1 MLVVR
6 FVCFDG
12 HGVSCG
18 EEYYNWP
25 FGRGGAAVGHVV
37 LGRASCFNTNYQDMV
52 TIRTTEHNFGGTFF
66 IASGSLVGFNMT
78 TRVVGMFSSGGV
90 PCRLCDSMGTGPA
103 VTGMRGN
110 ITTCG
115 TSNTSFV
122 ITLNNNSSVSAT
134 GNVNVMIGGPSFTS
148 IGSLRKITSAGR
160 GTIPAFTLPAATK
173 ATTRIAVGCI
183 VVSRSTHGGVI
194 YMSPG
199 SVPTITVISPRLVCS
214 VPGKLATT
222 ANVSTLA
229 RTVRDCV
236 APKT

>member
-1 MLVVR
+1 MVV
-6 FVCFDG
+6 C
-12 HGVSCG
+12 
-18 EEYYNWP
+18 E
-25 FGRGGAAVGHVV
+25 VV
-37 LGRASCFNTNYQDMV
+37 LGRASCFNTNYHRAV
-52 TIRTTEHNFGGTFF
+52 TIRTTHENFGGTFF
-66 IASGSLVGFNMT
+66 MASESLVHFGIT
-78 TRVVGMFSSGGV
+78 SGIVRIFRGGDV
-90 PCRLCDSMGTGPA
+90 PCRLFDSIGTGPA
-103 VTGMRGN
+103 VAGMRGN
-110 ITTCG
+110 ITTFG

-134 GNVNVMIGGPSFTS
+134 GNVNVIIGGPSFTS
-148 IGSLRKITSAGR
+148 IGSLRNITSAHR

-183 VVSRSTHGGVI
+183 VVSRRIGGGVI

-199 SVPTITVISPRLVCS
+199 SVPTMTVISPRLVCS

-236 APKT
+236 APNT